1 MYKRVLLKIS
11 GEALAGE
18 NKHGID
24 PISIGNICDR
34 IKILHDKGIE
44 IGVVVG
50 GGNFWRGRDDHDM
63 ERTTSDYIGM
73 LSTVMNSLAV
83 RDALEKRG
91 VEAVVLTAIQMN
103 VVAES
108 YTKRNTEKYLKEGKV
123 VIFSAG
129 TGHPYFSTDT
139 CAALRACE
147 MNAEVILVAKT
158 IDGIYSADPKID
170 KDAVKYDTITY
181 SEVLKKNLQAMD
193 SASTA
198 ICMENNIPLV
208 VFSIFEPDNIVKAAE
223 GKNIGTLVK

>member
-158 IDGIYSADPKID
+158 IDGVYSADPKID

-208 VFSIFEPDNIVKAAE
+208 VFSIFEPDNIVKAAD

>member
-103 VVAES
+103 VVAEG

-158 IDGIYSADPKID
+158 IDGVYSADPKID

-181 SEVLKKNLQAMD
+181 SEILKKNLQAMD

>member
-158 IDGIYSADPKID
+158 IDGVYSADPKID
-170 KDAVKYDTITY
+170 KDAVKYDAITY

>member
-24 PISIGNICDR
+24 SISIGNICDR

-83 RDALEKRG
+83 RDDLEKRG

-158 IDGIYSADPKID
+158 IDGVYSADPKID

>member
-34 IKILHDKGIE
+34 IKILQDKGIE

-158 IDGIYSADPKID
+158 IDGVYSADPKID

>member
-24 PISIGNICDR
+24 SISIGNICDR

-158 IDGIYSADPKID
+158 IDGVYSADPKID

>member
-83 RDALEKRG
+83 RDALEKKG

-158 IDGIYSADPKID
+158 IDGVYSADPKID

>member
-24 PISIGNICDR
+24 SISIGNICDR

-158 IDGIYSADPKID
+158 IDGVYSADPKID

-181 SEVLKKNLQAMD
+181 SEILKKNLQAMD

>member
-11 GEALAGE
+11 GEALSGDKKT
-18 NKHGID
+18 NID
-24 PISIGNICDR
+24 PDSVGKICDR
-34 IKILHDKGIE
+34 IKVLHEKDIE
-44 IGVVVG
+44 IGIVVG
-50 GGNFWRGRDDHDM
+50 GGNFWRGRDNHDM

-73 LSTVMNSLAV
+73 LATVMNSLAV

-91 VEAVVLTAIQMN
+91 VETVVLAAIEMN
-103 VVAES
+103 EIAEK
-108 YTKRNTEKYLKEGKV
+108 YTKRNMEKYLKEGKV

-158 IDGIYSADPKID
+158 IDGVYSADPKKD
-170 KDAVKYDTITY
+170 KDAKKYDTISY
-181 SEVLKKNLQAMD
+181 NEVLSKNLQAMD
-193 SASTA
+193 LASTVL
-198 ICMENNIPLV
+198 CMENNIPLV

-223 GKNIGTLVK
+223 GETIGTLVK

>member
-11 GEALAGE
+11 GEALAGG
-18 NKHGID
+18 NRHGVD

-158 IDGIYSADPKID
+158 IDGVYSADPKID

>member
-158 IDGIYSADPKID
+158 IDGVYSADPKID

-193 SASTA
+193 SSSTA

>member
-44 IGVVVG
+44 IGVVAG

-158 IDGIYSADPKID
+158 IDGVYSADPKID

>member
-18 NKHGID
+18 NKTGIN
-24 PISIGNICDR
+24 PISVGSICDR

-44 IGVVVG
+44 TGVVVG
-50 GGNFWRGRDDHDM
+50 GGNFWRGRDNHDM

-91 VEAVVLTAIQMN
+91 VEAVVLTAIEMN
-103 VVAES
+103 AIAES

-147 MNAEVILVAKT
+147 MNAEVILVAKI
-158 IDGIYSADPKID
+158 IDGVYSADPKID
-170 KDAVKYDTITY
+170 KDAVKYDTISY
-181 SEVLKKNLQAMD
+181 SEVLSKNLQAMD

-223 GKNIGTLVK
+223 GETIGTLVK

>member
-34 IKILHDKGIE
+34 IKILHDKEIE

-139 CAALRACE
+139 CAALRAAE
-147 MNAEVILVAKT
+147 MRAEAILVAKT
-158 IDGIYSADPKID
+158 VDGIYSADPKID
-170 KDAVKYDTITY
+170 KNAVKYDTITY
-181 SEVLKKNLQAMD
+181 NEVLSKNLQAMD

-198 ICMENNIPLV
+198 LCMENNIPLI
-208 VFSIFEPDNIVKAAE
+208 VFSIYDPDNMVKAAE
-223 GKNIGTLVK
+223 GEKIGTLIK

>member
-24 PISIGNICDR
+24 SISIGNICDR

-103 VVAES
+103 VVVES

-158 IDGIYSADPKID
+158 IDGVYSADPKID

>member
-158 IDGIYSADPKID
+158 IDGVYSADPKID
-170 KDAVKYDTITY
+170 KGAVKYDTITY

>member
-91 VEAVVLTAIQMN
+91 IEAVVLTAIQMN

-158 IDGIYSADPKID
+158 IDGVYSADPKID

>member
-158 IDGIYSADPKID
+158 IDGVYSADPKID

>member
-158 IDGIYSADPKID
+158 IDGVYSADPKID

-181 SEVLKKNLQAMD
+181 SEILKKNLQAMD